1 MLLSQTLI
9 IIFCQG
15 TPPYDVFKGQ
25 TNLDLQKLI
34 LDTFDVQV
42 AIVIVEEKLMV
53 RVSAQVYN
61 TMDDF
66 IKLADAVMELT
77 KAKSES

>member
-1 MLLSQTLI
+1 M
-9 IIFCQG
+9 FRR
-15 TPPYDVFKGQ
+15 KK
-25 TNLDLQKLI
+25 NLQLQKHI

-42 AIVIVEEKLMV
+42 AIAIVDEKLMV

-66 IKLADAVMELT
+66 IKLADAVVELT
-77 KAKSES
+77 KAKNET